1 MHTVFLVMCAFLSPV
16 SPGSCLCSVYRW
28 AFHWLTSRL
37 LQLWFSVRPQTQ
49 HLLLCTPFTF
59 WLLFT
64 ANVNESWEGT
74 REERRWRGRDYRRLT
89 SFSIGQISC
98 SIRGLCGRARP
109 PDWIWALARCC
120 ARSQL
125 RSAVAAVLTSGSLR
139 GACDLTEYVERER
152 ETDEGMEGEKK
163 FSLLLEIKSHRIFIT
178 LQGYQRQNK
187 YVARADFH
195 HVPQSDVYLSHL
207 FFNVHI

>member
-1 MHTVFLVMCAFLSPV
+1 M
-16 SPGSCLCSVYRW
+16 
-28 AFHWLTSRL
+28 
-37 LQLWFSVRPQTQ
+37 
-49 HLLLCTPFTF
+49 
-59 WLLFT
+59 
-64 ANVNESWEGT
+64 
-74 REERRWRGRDYRRLT
+74 
-89 SFSIGQISC
+89 
-98 SIRGLCGRARP
+98 
-109 PDWIWALARCC
+109 ARCC

-139 GACDLTEYVERER
+139 GACDLREYVER
-152 ETDEGMEGEKK
+152 ETDEGMEEEKK

-207 FFNVHI
+207 FLNAHILRFFSPHFFLS